1 MMTQKGVHHFTQDR
15 HQPQH
20 GVCDIY
26 VTAGLLLQMNHS
38 ELELGEPISLSEL
51 HACQLTA
58 PPYTLLL
65 SASSSQSVNS
75 HVSQP
80 SSLTFLPSPSTFSKK
95 PGISYLFSLVFC
107 I

>member
-1 MMTQKGVHHFTQDR
+1 MMTQGGVQHFTQDR

-65 SASSSQSVNS
+65 PASSSQSVNS

-80 SSLTFLPSPSTFSKK
+80 SSLTFLPPPPAHSARNP
-95 PGISYLFSLVFC
+95 VFR
-107 I
+107 IYFL

>member
-1 MMTQKGVHHFTQDR
+1 MMTQGGVQHFTQDPR
-15 HQPQH
+15 QPQR

-26 VTAGLLLQMNHS
+26 VTAGLFLQMNHS

-65 SASSSQSVNS
+65 PASSSQSVNS

-80 SSLTFLPSPSTFSKK
+80 SSLTFLPSP
-95 PGISYLFSLVFC
+95 
-107 I
+107 